1 MSENTYNDDIHG
13 DIHGAG
19 ESSPDA
25 VSLIGEAST
34 VIPGHFGDPVRISH
48 ALRSNRNAQA
58 NPAKPLFLLL
68 HGWGSN
74 ERDLADL
81 MQYIAPFNDYIG
93 LRAPLDM
100 PSQFGQGGYTW
111 FHDCVPTGASLDRDA
126 YAASLAID
134 SWIDENID
142 SNREIVPLGFSQ
154 GGVLAVHLLRVHP
167 ERYRAAISLSGFLAP
182 KVVADAAPADER
194 LAALEVPVFYGY
206 GKADNI
212 IPKYEIYG
220 MAAWL
225 EEHTWLKSCGYPG
238 LDHAVSLDEF
248 NDIRQ
253 WLSDNNIASGVM

>member
-1 MSENTYNDDIHG
+1 MSENMHDDDNQG
-13 DIHGAG
+13 SEAG
-19 ESSPDA
+19 
-25 VSLIGEAST
+25 VSGTNALIGEAST
-34 VIPGHFGDPVRISH
+34 VIPGHFGDPLQITH
-48 ALRSNRNAQA
+48 ALYSNRDARA

-68 HGWGSN
+68 HGWGSH

-100 PSQFGQGGYTW
+100 PEQFGQFGAQGYTW
-111 FHDCVPTGASLDRDA
+111 FHDCVPTGSQLDRDA
-126 YAASLAID
+126 YAASRAID
-134 SWIDENID
+134 QWVESNIAPE
-142 SNREIVPLGFSQ
+142 REVVPLGFSQ

-167 ERYRAAISLSGFLAP
+167 ERYRAAVSLSGFLAP
-182 KVVADAAPADER
+182 KAIAATAPADDR
-194 LAALEVPVFYGY
+194 LAALEIPVFYGY

-212 IPKYEIYG
+212 IPKYEIFA

-225 EEHTWLKSCGYPG
+225 EEHTWLKSRGYPG